1 MPTDSTS
8 PIVADVLSSERSRGH
23 FLKGAAIAAAGLGL
37 AAPSIAHAGGGGGT
51 GGGGM
56 PTGGMMTESAQ
67 TILNIAATAEVAAVT
82 AYYNVHL
89 AVVRGT
95 LNTSGV
101 ALPVA
106 TLVSVV
112 RAFLREEQDHYA
124 FLVGAGGRP
133 LYTSFTFPA
142 GTLTSAVAALRLSET
157 AETAFVAAYMA
168 ANREFASAGM
178 AQLAQFTYQ
187 IGAVEAEHR
196 ALVRAA
202 LGELPPANKSYETNL
217 FTTVGGA
224 AAALAALGLFKPGVP
239 YPGAAAVDNL
249 LATTVTK
256 DVTAGV
262 VQRRP

>member
-1 MPTDSTS
+1 
-8 PIVADVLSSERSRGH
+8 
-23 FLKGAAIAAAGLGL
+23 
-37 AAPSIAHAGGGGGT
+37 
-51 GGGGM
+51 M

-67 TILNIAATAEVAAVT
+67 TILNIAATAEAAAVT
-82 AYYNVHL
+82 AYYNVPL

-95 LNTSGV
+95 LNTSGI

-133 LYTSFTFPA
+133 LYTSFTFPV
-142 GTLTSAVAALRLSET
+142 GTLRSAVAALRLSET